1 MTTPPTAADR
11 TLDAMRRLV
20 ISFFPALRFYIVH
33 EYAVQASSV
42 GSDGVAVFSALP
54 TDPTFSPPLPVGVP
68 YSPSLAGSSCVV
80 PVGTLAYV
88 GFANADGGKPYVVR
102 FGPGVAT
109 TTTVDATGALHV
121 GPSAGSVVV
130 GSPTTAR
137 RFAREGDIY
146 SVGMAVGPLTFV
158 STTQPSGPTKGEG

>member
-20 ISFFPALRFYIVH
+20 TSFFPALRFYIVH

-42 GSDGVAVFSALP
+42 DSDGVAVFSALP

-109 TTTVDATGALHV
+109 SATVDAGAIKL
-121 GPSAGSVVV
+121 GDARGTVV
-130 GSPTTAR
+130 
-137 RFAREGDIY
+137 REGDTVLIFPG
-146 SVGMAVGPLTFV
+146 GMGGPV
-158 STTQPSGPTKGEG
+158 SGVVSITLGQGMPPTVSKVKA